1 MVSRQSDGNPNTP
14 VIHHAGERMS
24 ARTARAS
31 TASAASATND
41 VVPRS
46 VIESNIALEHIL
58 VLIRWGTITGLLLL
72 SIVQPLSGRTG
83 LPTWTLILAFAGY
96 SAVMAL
102 LRQSLA
108 WLRPYARIAALDL
121 VVVVALYAFAA
132 SPGGPVFVLFLLL
145 TVCVSCTTTWPH
157 SLLYTGAVLVM
168 VIVVSPTLPRW
179 THDGLAVRDLIARL
193 IVVVLANVGTI
204 LLVHHLNNERR
215 AALAASYAAAQQA
228 EFHRLRD
235 VFIASVSHE
244 LRTPLTALQA
254 GLGMLDLSLRDR
266 MRVDEQ
272 HMLGTA
278 RRNSE
283 RLRLLVDDLLTFNQL
298 EVGALHIERDRIDLV
313 DVVASAVAAVRP
325 LLLENN
331 HSVTLEMAD
340 SLPYLGDGQR
350 LEQALIN
357 LLANVCEHTP
367 AGTSIAIAS
376 ASTAGETVLTVT
388 DDGPGIPP
396 EERERVFLPFHQS
409 APTRHGSG
417 LGLTIARRIVEL
429 HDGRLSVQSGRDGT
443 GMGTG
448 IDTGIDTGMGTGI
461 RGTSFCIALPM
472 RLEEE

>member
-1 MVSRQSDGNPNTP
+1 MSTRMARALTASSAPATNETGALAGIQSD
-14 VIHHAGERMS
+14 
-24 ARTARAS
+24 
-31 TASAASATND
+31 
-41 VVPRS
+41 
-46 VIESNIALEHIL
+46 IALEHVL
-58 VLIRWGTITGLLLL
+58 VLVRWGTIVGLLLL

-96 SAVMAL
+96 SAVVTL
-102 LRQSLA
+102 LRRPLV

-121 VVVVALYAFAA
+121 AVVVALYALAA
-132 SPGGPVFVLFLLL
+132 SPGGPVFALFLLL
-145 TVCVSCTTTWPH
+145 TVCVSCTMRWPR
-157 SLLYTGAVLVM
+157 SLLYTGAVLVIL
-168 VIVVSPTLPRW
+168 VVVSPTLPRW
-179 THDGLAVRDLIARL
+179 SHDGLAVRNLITRL

-204 LLVHHLNNERR
+204 LLVHLLNNERR

-254 GLGMLDLSLRDR
+254 GLGMLDLSLHDR
-266 MRVDEQ
+266 MRADER

-298 EVGALHIERDRIDLV
+298 EVGAFRIERDRIDLA

-331 HSVTLEMAD
+331 HSVKLEMAD

-367 AGTSIAIAS
+367 AGTSIAITS
-376 ASTAGETVLTVT
+376 ASTAEEVLLTVT
-388 DDGPGIPP
+388 DDGPGIPL
-396 EERERVFLPFHQS
+396 EERERVFHPFHQI
-409 APTRHGSG
+409 APTHHGSG

-429 HDGRLSVQSGRDGT
+429 HDGRLSVQGGRDGT
-443 GMGTG
+443 GV
-448 IDTGIDTGMGTGI
+448 
-461 RGTSFCIALPM
+461 GTSVDRSVDTDTQGTTFCIALPL
-472 RLEEE
+472 RLEGE